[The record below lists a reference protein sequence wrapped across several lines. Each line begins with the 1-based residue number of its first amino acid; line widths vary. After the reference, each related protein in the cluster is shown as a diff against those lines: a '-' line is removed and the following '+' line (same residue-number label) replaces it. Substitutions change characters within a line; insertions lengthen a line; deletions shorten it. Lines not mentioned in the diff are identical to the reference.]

1 MFYDKALTIPANTL
15 ENAPEELEVKLTHG
29 VITHVEVEFPPG
41 CHGMVSTYIRRGLH
55 QVWPT
60 NPDSRFASDGR
71 AIIWED
77 YYELFDEPFTLTIG
91 GYSLGTTYDHE
102 ITFRFEVTDQE
113 IAEQG
118 KVQKGMLY
126 NIGRLLGLV
135 KG

>member
-1 MFYDKALTIPANTL
+1 MFYDQALTVPANR
-15 ENAPEELEVKLTHG
+15 PEAIPIEAEVKLTHG
-29 VITHVEVEFPPG
+29 VITHCEVEFPPG
-41 CHGMVSTYIRRGLH
+41 CHGMVSVYIRRGLH

-71 AIIWED
+71 AIVWND
-77 YYELFDEPFTLTIG
+77 YYELFDEPFTFTIG
-91 GYSLGTTYDHE
+91 GYSPGTGYDHQ
-102 ITFRFEVTDQE
+102 IIFRFEVTPQE

-126 NIGRLLGLV
+126 SIGKLLGLV

>member
-1 MFYDKALTIPANTL
+1 MFYDQALTIPANTL
-15 ENAPEELEVKLTHG
+15 ERTPEELEVALTHG

-41 CHGMVSTYIRRGLH
+41 CHGLVNTYIRRALH

-60 NPDSRFASDGR
+60 NPDSCFASDGR
-71 AIIWED
+71 AIIWND
-77 YYELFDEPFTLTIG
+77 YYELFGEPYSLIIG
-91 GYSLGTTYDHE
+91 GYSPCTTYDHE
-102 ITFRFEVTDQE
+102 ITFRFEVTPQE

-126 NIGRLLGLV
+126 NIGRILGLV